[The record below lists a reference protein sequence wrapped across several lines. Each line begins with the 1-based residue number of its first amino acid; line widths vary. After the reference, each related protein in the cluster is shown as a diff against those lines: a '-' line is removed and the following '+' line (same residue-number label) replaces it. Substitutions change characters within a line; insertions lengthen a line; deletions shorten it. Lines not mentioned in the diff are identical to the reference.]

1 MPSIDFDIPQD
12 LTFPHRLFNY
22 QIQGIKFLISNRSAL
37 LADQMGTGKTVMSTT
52 ALRILFMKGDVKKAI
67 IIVPSNLIS
76 VWEEHLNLWAPEIQ
90 FVTIRDSKEGR
101 KVLWNIDSHVY
112 LISYDSLKTITNI
125 IKIILESSE
134 SLWIL

>member
-1 MPSIDFDIPQD
+1 
-12 LTFPHRLFNY
+12 
-22 QIQGIKFLISNRSAL
+22 
-37 LADQMGTGKTVMSTT
+37 
-52 ALRILFMKGDVKKAI
+52 MKGDVKKAI